1 MGQTVA
7 GAPGLTAARRRACV
21 ALACLMGF
29 SLGFSEFVPLGMEQE
44 LADAFGVTLQQVGLL
59 TSTFAV
65 TYAVATPLLAVCTS
79 RVPRRSLL
87 VAYGLVFCAGNLVAA
102 VAAHFAVLLVA
113 RVLIGLVSGAL
124 LAVVITYLPELVGE
138 GRTSLWISVVYALF
152 AVAMV
157 VATSVGKLVAEYLA
171 WPWMM
176 WAALALAVATCA
188 AVVAARPRTE
198 VPGAE
203 SAGLRAQ
210 LGLLSEP
217 AVLSGIAIFVFGVGS
232 VYVFY
237 GYATPY
243 LQQVLSLDANA
254 TSATLM
260 AYGVVCF
267 FSNLLSGW
275 LASRFGLPAL
285 RVTFVLQAMLLA
297 GLWAAGGNAPLGVA
311 LALGVGLTMYL
322 ASVPCISMFLST
334 ARRRHP
340 GALTLA
346 SSLEPMS
353 FNMGIAFGSLVG
365 GAVVAGPG
373 IAWAGIVGACFSL
386 VAEALVCLTLRL
398 ER

>member
-1 MGQTVA
+1 MGRVA
-7 GAPGLTAARRRACV
+7 RASGPGAGRRRACV

-79 RVPRRSLL
+79 RVPRRRLL
-87 VAYGLVFCAGNLVAA
+87 VSYGIVFCAGNLVAA
-102 VAAHFAVLLVA
+102 VATRFAALLVA

-138 GRTSLWISVVYALF
+138 RRTSLWISVVYALF

-176 WAALALAVATCA
+176 WAALVLAVASCA
-188 AVVAARPRTE
+188 AVAAAMPRTE

-203 SAGLRAQ
+203 SSGLGAQ
-210 LGLLSEP
+210 LGLLLEP
-217 AVLSGIAIFVFGVGS
+217 AVLAGIAIFVFGVGS

-243 LQQVLSLDANA
+243 LQQVLGLDANA
-254 TSATLM
+254 TSAVLM
-260 AYGVVCF
+260 AYGVACF

-275 LASRFGLPAL
+275 LASRFGLPSL
-285 RVTFVLQAMLLA
+285 RLTFVLQAALLA
-297 GLWAAGGNAPLGVA
+297 GLWAAGGNAALGVA

-322 ASVPCISMFLST
+322 ASVPCISMFLAT

-365 GAVVAGPG
+365 GAVVSGPG
-373 IAWAGIVGACFSL
+373 IAWAGLVGASFSL
-386 VAEALVCLTLRL
+386 VADGLVCLTLRL